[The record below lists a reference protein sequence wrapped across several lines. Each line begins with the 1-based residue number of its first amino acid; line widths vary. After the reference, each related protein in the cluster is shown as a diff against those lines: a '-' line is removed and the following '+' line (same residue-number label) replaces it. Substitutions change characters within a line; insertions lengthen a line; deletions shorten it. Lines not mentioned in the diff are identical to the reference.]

1 MSKSVSTGCTIP
13 ITDQN
18 KCLQTN
24 LIGDIKIIAAYL
36 AVEHTPACMDHMLEH
51 VKNAVKTLLTSNQQS
66 KTVCKLSEK
75 IKSIGKPLYAT
86 AAAAIASPGL
96 AQSRNS
102 TTKAV
107 PTRHK
112 QEIIVTNRNPSPT

>member
-1 MSKSVSTGCTIP
+1 MAPVWIMGTVSQARSQLGVGDGSSGSMSKSVSTGCTIP

-66 KTVCKLSEK
+66 KTELV
-75 IKSIGKPLYAT
+75 
-86 AAAAIASPGL
+86 
-96 AQSRNS
+96 
-102 TTKAV
+102 V
-107 PTRHK
+107 
-112 QEIIVTNRNPSPT
+112 